1 MPALKNWWTF
11 PVTDLAFAENT
22 FLVDKLHH
30 RVLFSL
36 SGSEVCFWVKTVV
49 IHGQVYARG
58 EK

>member
-1 MPALKNWWTF
+1 MPALKNWWMF
-11 PVTDLAFAENT
+11 PVTELAFAENT
-22 FLVDKLHH
+22 FHVDKLHC

-36 SGSEVCFWVKTVV
+36 SGSEVSFWVKTVV

>member
-1 MPALKNWWTF
+1 M
-11 PVTDLAFAENT
+11 TDLAFAENT
-22 FLVDKLHH
+22 FLVDKLHR